1 MFDKLKIQ
9 FKKKI
14 IFEKFCQNLKVWCF
28 HYMICEVITFTIQI
42 VSNALSMTDD
52 QPFGNSSVEYTM
64 GLVTCVR
71 SRRLPKKNLR
81 NKI

>member
-9 FKKKI
+9 FKKN
-14 IFEKFCQNLKVWCF
+14 IFEKFCRNLKVCCF
-28 HYMICEVITFTIQI
+28 HYIICEVITFIILI
-42 VSNALSMTDD
+42 VCNALSMTDN

-64 GLVTCVR
+64 GLVTCHEHIR
-71 SRRLPKKNLR
+71 KILR